1 VRIIGGGL
9 RGRQLKSPGHTGL
22 RPTSDRVREAL
33 FNILTH
39 GIDNF
44 ELSGAKVMD
53 LFAGTGAMG
62 LEALSRGAAFGLF
75 VETSA
80 EARAIIQHHVTEF
93 GLGGITR
100 IFRRDATDLG
110 PAGARDRYDLVFLD
124 PPYGKGLGERALA
137 AAADGGWLRDDAI
150 VVLEEA
156 RDADIALP
164 DVFDVL
170 DERTYATTRIVIAR
184 YQPTSAQSKHE

>member
-1 VRIIGGGL
+1 MRIIGGSL
-9 RGRQLKSPGHTGL
+9 RGRQLKSPGHAGL

-33 FNILTH
+33 FNILAH
-39 GIDNF
+39 GIDDF

-62 LEALSRGAAFGLF
+62 LEALSRGAAFCLF

-93 GLGGITR
+93 GLGGVTR

-110 PAGARDRYDLVFLD
+110 PAGVRDRYDLVFLD
-124 PPYGKGLGERALA
+124 PPYGKGLGERALTA
-137 AAADGGWLRDDAI
+137 AVDGGWLRGDAVI
-150 VVLEEA
+150 VLEEA
-156 RDADIALP
+156 RDAEVVLP
-164 DVFDVL
+164 DMFDVL
-170 DERTYATTRIVIAR
+170 DERTYGTTRIIIAR
-184 YQPTSAQSKHE
+184 LQPTSAA